1 MDWIDGLSLNTSFV
15 ARLPPNGPACT
26 KGGDTARSRH
36 VGGVHAV
43 FADGSTRFISENIA
57 YGLGGAPL
65 PTSASTPS
73 QHGVWGA
80 MATRSGG
87 DAAYFEP

>member
-1 MDWIDGLSLNTSFV
+1 
-15 ARLPPNGPACT
+15 
-26 KGGDTARSRH
+26 
-36 VGGVHAV
+36 VHAL